1 MWSLF
6 TVFLKSTAVSVSSF
20 IDEMI
25 VSLAAENRRVS
36 RYGTDESHFEVI
48 YPMSDRAGQRAARRK
63 MLHSSDGKEMCNYI
77 EDIQVFGVNMSFI
90 SLSEVKKFYIS

>member
-36 RYGTDESHFEVI
+36 RYGTDELHFKVI
-48 YPMSDRAGQRAARRK
+48 YPMSDRTGQRAGQRAERRK
-63 MLHSSDGKEMCNYI
+63 MLHTNNGKEMCTYNW
-77 EDIQVFGVNMSFI
+77 
-90 SLSEVKKFYIS
+90 LSYTPPRRLQANIVP